1 MRTRKKRVTCERLLT
16 AGEKKDQRR
25 SKYENKTEQGNQR
38 EDSEDKGKT
47 PKWKKRERERERE
60 RERRER
66 ERIGRGEQS
75 KDKKS

>member
-47 PKWKKRERERERE
+47 PKWKKRERELDVVNKARIRSRE
-60 RERRER
+60 
-66 ERIGRGEQS
+66 G
-75 KDKKS
+75 